1 MLRKLD
7 QNSADIKKY
16 LSKKTRFDFSH
27 KLTPKAISFDFNLYH
42 FLANSAED
50 KSVIFFFFFF
60 FPRTQNLTFHEH
72 IYTGENLHEMSNP
85 VFWEK

>member
-1 MLRKLD
+1 MEKYDHYITSIKDLMLRKLG

-16 LSKKTRFDFSH
+16 FSKKTRFDVSH

-50 KSVIFFFFFF
+50 KSVILFFFFS
-60 FPRTQNLTFHEH
+60 EH
-72 IYTGENLHEMSNP
+72 RI
-85 VFWEK
+85 